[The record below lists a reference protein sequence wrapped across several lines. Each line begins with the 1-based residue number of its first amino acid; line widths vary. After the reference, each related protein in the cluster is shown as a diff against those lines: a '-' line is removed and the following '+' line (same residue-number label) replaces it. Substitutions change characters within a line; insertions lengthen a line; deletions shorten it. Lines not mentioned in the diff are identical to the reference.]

1 MRIRGWSSDVCS
13 SELNVL
19 HARRGAYGACLAC
32 TLGVLDEPCVC
43 QIQPLWRLVRLV
55 TIPQWGDADDS
66 CLIYERATAET
77 QPSTAAA
84 GAIHKFMRRPPR
96 RGAQTS
102 LPDRYGTPTH
112 TPHGPIPPTRTNLP
126 PAPTGPAPSP

>member
-77 QPSTAAA
+77 QPRTAAA
-84 GAIHKFMRRPPR
+84 GAIHQIMRRHPR
-96 RGAQTS
+96 RGAYTR
-102 LPDRYGTPTH
+102 LPDRDGRRAH
-112 TPHGPIPPTRTNLP
+112 SRSGQSGRAWSWERGCNEV
-126 PAPTGPAPSP
+126 

>member
-43 QIQPLWRLVRLV
+43 QIQPLCRLVLLV
-55 TIPQWGDADDS
+55 TIPQWVDADDS
-66 CLIYERATAET
+66 CLIYARAPVQT
-77 QPSTAAA
+77 QPRTAAP
-84 GAIHKFMRRPPR
+84 GVINMFIRRHPPR
-96 RGAQTS
+96 CA
-102 LPDRYGTPTH
+102 
-112 TPHGPIPPTRTNLP
+112 
-126 PAPTGPAPSP
+126 